1 MMIFNDGGMLSRF
14 AQRLYARLR
23 VTSPLH
29 VYMYAI
35 FIGLVTGLFGL
46 AFNHML
52 HAVRDAVFLHG
63 IGLALPYPRGEGVAG
78 SPSVPFSPFLLF
90 LAPAAGGIL
99 SGIVTT
105 YFCHDARGGGT
116 DAIIRAF
123 HSEGG
128 RIGGRVPFFKSLA
141 TIFTVGFGGSA
152 GKEGPIMQIGAGIGS
167 LFGRVLR
174 VGDRAHRSMMLAGV
188 AAGLATVFR
197 APFGGALTAVE
208 VVYREDIES
217 DSLLPAI
224 LSAVSAYMIVRAFQ
238 ADAAIFVVPPV
249 QLNTFYELLFYVLLG
264 LVCVGTGYLF
274 TAYFRFVRRIF
285 ENWKVHPV
293 LKPAVGGL
301 IVGLA
306 AVLFHDSIGDGSGV
320 LQEVILGRRPD
331 AEWWGLTLF
340 FLFLAGLKI
349 ITTSFTVATGGSGG
363 VFTPSLF
370 IGGML
375 GGAVGVVAQHTFPD
389 LNIPL
394 VSFIMVGMGGFFIGV
409 AHAPIAGMVMVCDM
423 VGNYTL
429 LPALMIVSV
438 LSTVL
443 SRFSIYE
450 GQVENRFH
458 SPAHYWDMNLNLL
471 SQMKIENF
479 SNLLRHIAT
488 VEPSRLVHR
497 IEQDALALKATDFIV
512 VGKGGTYEGIC
523 SLRHFRHTPE
533 TEALRNLLT
542 AADVAREIPAM
553 KLTDTFSD
561 ALQVMM
567 ENEIDKVAV
576 VGERNEFLG
585 YLRFVDIMQ
594 AYNQRVR

>member
-1 MMIFNDGGMLSRF
+1 
-14 AQRLYARLR
+14 
-23 VTSPLH
+23 
-29 VYMYAI
+29 
-35 FIGLVTGLFGL
+35 
-46 AFNHML
+46 
-52 HAVRDAVFLHG
+52 
-63 IGLALPYPRGEGVAG
+63 
-78 SPSVPFSPFLLF
+78 
-90 LAPAAGGIL
+90 
-99 SGIVTT
+99 
-105 YFCHDARGGGT
+105 
-116 DAIIRAF
+116 
-123 HSEGG
+123 
-128 RIGGRVPFFKSLA
+128 
-141 TIFTVGFGGSA
+141 
-152 GKEGPIMQIGAGIGS
+152 
-167 LFGRVLR
+167 
-174 VGDRAHRSMMLAGV
+174 
-188 AAGLATVFR
+188 
-197 APFGGALTAVE
+197 VE

>member
-1 MMIFNDGGMLSRF
+1 MIFNDGGMLSRF

-35 FIGLVTGLFGL
+35 LIGLVTGLFGL

-331 AEWWGLTLF
+331 AEWWGLALF

-389 LNIPL
+389 LNISL

-512 VGKGGTYEGIC
+512 VGNGGTYEGIC

>member
-35 FIGLVTGLFGL
+35 LIGLVTGLFGL

>member
-1 MMIFNDGGMLSRF
+1 MLLRIG
-14 AQRLYARLR
+14 QRLYARLR

-29 VYMYAI
+29 VYLYAI
-35 FIGLVTGLFGL
+35 LIGLTTGLFGL
-46 AFNHML
+46 LFNHIL
-52 HAVRDAVFLHG
+52 HLVRDAIFLHG
-63 IGLALPYPRGEGVAG
+63 IGLSLPNPRGEGVAG
-78 SPSVPFSPFLLF
+78 LAVVPFSPYLLF
-90 LAPAAGGIL
+90 IAPAIGGL
-99 SGIVTT
+99 FSGVVTT

-167 LFGRVLR
+167 FFGKILN

-224 LSAVSAYMIVRAFQ
+224 LSAVSAYMVVRAFQ
-238 ADAAIFVVPPV
+238 ADAAMFVVPPV
-249 QLNTFYELLFYVLLG
+249 HLNTFYELLFYVLLG

-274 TAYFRFVRRIF
+274 TAYFRLVRRVF
-285 ENWKVHPV
+285 ENWNVHPI
-293 LKPAVGGL
+293 LKPAAGGL
-301 IVGLA
+301 VVGLA
-306 AVLFHDSIGDGSGV
+306 AVFFHDSIGDGLGV

-331 AEWWGLTLF
+331 AEWWGVAGF

-375 GGAVGVVAQHTFPD
+375 GGSVGVVAQHFFPE
-389 LNIPL
+389 LQISV

-438 LSTVL
+438 LSTVI

-471 SQMKIENF
+471 SQMKIASF
-479 SNLLRHIAT
+479 TNLLRHIT
-488 VEPSRLVHR
+488 LVEPRRLVHEV
-497 IEQDALALKATDFIV
+497 EQDALELKATDFVV
-512 VGKGGTYEGIC
+512 VGKGGAYEGIC

-533 TEALRNLLT
+533 TEELRTLLT
-542 AADVAREIPAM
+542 VADVAREVRPLR
-553 KLTDTFSD
+553 LTDTFSD

-567 ENEIDKVAV
+567 ENEIDKAAV
-576 VGERNEFLG
+576 IGDRDEVLG
-585 YLRFVDIMQ
+585 YLRFVDIMK